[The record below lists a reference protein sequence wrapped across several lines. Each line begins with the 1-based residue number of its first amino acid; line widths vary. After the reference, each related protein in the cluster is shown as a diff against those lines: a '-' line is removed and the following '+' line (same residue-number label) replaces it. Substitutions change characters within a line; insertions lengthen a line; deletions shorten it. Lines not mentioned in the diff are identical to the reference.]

1 MFNDGFNERTNYI
14 HNSIDRNRL
23 QKMGPSNVDSSFAQ
37 MNVNA
42 HKNDVQ
48 TVNTDKIEVVPE
60 VQGNKENFVLRNAD
74 MMNAQENMNTA
85 NINTPNTQ
93 MNNNNIMFRN
103 ERISNLRNAFRK

>member
-1 MFNDGFNERTNYI
+1 MFNDGFNERNNYI
-14 HNSIDRNRL
+14 RNSVDAN
-23 QKMGPSNVDSSFAQ
+23 KVNSMGPTNLDSSFAQ

-42 HKNDVQ
+42 HKNDVE

>member
-1 MFNDGFNERTNYI
+1 MFNDGFNERNNYI
-14 HNSIDRNRL
+14 RNSVDAN
-23 QKMGPSNVDSSFAQ
+23 KVNSMGPTNLDSSFAQ

>member
-1 MFNDGFNERTNYI
+1 MFNDGFNERNNYI
-14 HNSIDRNRL
+14 RNSVDAN
-23 QKMGPSNVDSSFAQ
+23 KVNSMGPTNLDSSFAQ

-42 HKNDVQ
+42 HKNDVE

-60 VQGNKENFVLRNAD
+60 VQGNKENFVLRNED
-74 MMNAQENMNTA
+74 MMNAQENMNAA

>member
-1 MFNDGFNERTNYI
+1 MFNDGFNERNNYI
-14 HNSIDRNRL
+14 RNSVDAN
-23 QKMGPSNVDSSFAQ
+23 KVNSMGPTNLDSSFAQ

-74 MMNAQENMNTA
+74 MINAQENMNTA